1 MPSTYSPDL
10 RIELIANG
18 EQSGTWGSTTNN
30 NLGTLIEDAISGL
43 ASVSVTS
50 ANQALTAL
58 NGVADQSRCAALN
71 LTTTTGAPFNV
82 YVPPVTKLY
91 VVNNA
96 SAYAA
101 SIYASTVL
109 GNTTP
114 AGSGVSVPAGKSVL
128 IRCTGVDVVD
138 GITAVPDS
146 FSVGSTL
153 AVGGALSVGGNV
165 SVSGTTTL
173 SGNPTLALQAATKQ
187 YVDTAVASVPAGFAD
202 PGANGVVVR
211 TALNTS
217 TARTITAGTG
227 ISVTN
232 GNGVSGNP
240 TIANSGVLSVNGS
253 SGAVTVPVFSQG
265 SETGITGNNTY
276 NISVPAGVDKQFTV
290 NMKALLGSAASGFI
304 FFKIITGAG
313 VVSSGYNYATQRNA
327 SSQAFVGAAAST
339 SARCTFD
346 AISTTA
352 QRYGFAT
359 FRSIDGGYSWFIEG
373 QLVFGG
379 LQDVFSAWVTTGNV
393 LTGVQIGLSTG
404 TTTFSSGSVALSY
417 VL

>member
-43 ASVSVTS
+43 AAVSVTS

-187 YVDTAVASVPAGFAD
+187 YVDTAVAAVPAGFAD

-232 GNGVSGNP
+232 GDGVSGNP

-253 SGAVTVPVFSQG
+253 SGAVTLPAGGTWLATATISGGTSYNLSGWAASSRVITLIINNVSLSG
-265 SETGITGNNTY
+265 SALLKVRLGAASSPQSSGYQYVVMRTAAGSTAGNIWTDGITINTSGSTQVVCAIITMYNITGNTWVIAHN
-276 NISVPAGVDKQFTV
+276 
-290 NMKALLGSAASGFI
+290 
-304 FFKIITGAG
+304 GA
-313 VVSSGYNYATQRNA
+313 
-327 SSQAFVGAAAST
+327 F
-339 SARCTFD
+339 
-346 AISTTA
+346 
-352 QRYGFAT
+352 
-359 FRSIDGGYSWFIEG
+359 
-373 QLVFGG
+373 
-379 LQDVFSAWVTTGNV
+379 TTGT
-393 LTGVQIGLSTG
+393 L
-404 TTTFSSGSVALSY
+404 TTTGSGNVTLSGTLDIIQITSSSTDTIDSGTASIIY
-417 VL
+417 Q